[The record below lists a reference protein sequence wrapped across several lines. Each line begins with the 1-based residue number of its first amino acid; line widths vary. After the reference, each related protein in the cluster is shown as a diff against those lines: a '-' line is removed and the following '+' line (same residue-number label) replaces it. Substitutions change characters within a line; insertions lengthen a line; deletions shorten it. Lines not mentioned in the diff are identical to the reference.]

1 MLQVLRCGLGKRQPR
16 AHTAG
21 VVPWAA
27 LSFRVSIPT
36 EPHHPRTTSNGR
48 NEQSKDGS
56 GLNVEETRI
65 HTHFTTESHSTFK
78 MIQNLKRQ
86 QCHISGCPAMNLIS

>member
-1 MLQVLRCGLGKRQPR
+1 MG
-16 AHTAG
+16 
-21 VVPWAA
+21 
-27 LSFRVSIPT
+27 
-36 EPHHPRTTSNGR
+36 E
-48 NEQSKDGS
+48 NEHSKDGS
-56 GLNVEETRI
+56 GLNMEETKI